1 MQISVQLTDD
11 AAAAVRGAGGGA
23 SHEVLRT
30 AGELGIQ
37 LHPVDAEGRD
47 PLLSSFFHVPV
58 ADVEAAERVVAR
70 LRAAPGVQSAYLK
83 PPDALP

>member
-1 MQISVQLTDD
+1 MQISVQLTAD
-11 AAAAVRGAGGGA
+11 AAAAVRGVDAGA
-23 SHEVLRT
+23 EHEILRA

-47 PLLSSFFHVPV
+47 PVLSSFFHVPV
-58 ADVEAAERVVAR
+58 VDVEAAERVVAR